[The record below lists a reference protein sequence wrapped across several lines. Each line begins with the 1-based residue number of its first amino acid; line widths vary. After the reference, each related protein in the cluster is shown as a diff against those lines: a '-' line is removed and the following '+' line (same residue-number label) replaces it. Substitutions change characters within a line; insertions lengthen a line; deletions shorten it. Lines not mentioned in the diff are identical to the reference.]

1 MIIYNYDGDT
11 GLYYTSSTAKA
22 NPRVEGAFLIP
33 SNATVL
39 EPTPGA
45 GQVSVFS
52 GGAWTYTADLTL
64 VTYYSIVDGSTVV
77 NTDPLNVPADTTELV
92 PPSFDPVTET
102 RSWDGSAWVVEA
114 IPAPPAPGPDYVD
127 FWNGLIQTAYYG
139 KVKSASGITLTT
151 NATATEFIALFGDA
165 KSGRNM
171 SPVAIQ
177 ASFDELLAA
186 VSADATDQSDLN
198 GLLASSNLDSLYTL
212 NF

>member
-1 MIIYNYDGDT
+1 MIIYNYDGVT
-11 GLYYTSSTAKA
+11 GLYLVSSTAKS

-33 SNATVL
+33 ANATEL

-45 GQVSVFS
+45 GQVAVFS

-64 VTYYSIVDGSTVV
+64 VTYYSTEDGSTVV

-102 RSWDGSAWVVEA
+102 RTWDGSAWVVET
-114 IPAPPAPGPDYVD
+114 IPTPDPVVDYVA

-139 KVKSASGITLTT
+139 KVKTESGITLTT

-165 KSGRNM
+165 KSGRSM

-186 VSADATDQSDLN
+186 VTADATDQSDLN
-198 GLLASSNLDSLYTL
+198 GLLASSNLDTLYTL